1 LRRNEKSDISSQ
13 RRKGGNTEAKL
24 TRLAIELATAMR
36 GGEVEGT
43 GTHAPK
49 VPDELSRQGGINESK
64 NEAIPES
71 NL

>member
-1 LRRNEKSDISSQ
+1 
-13 RRKGGNTEAKL
+13 
-24 TRLAIELATAMR
+24 MR